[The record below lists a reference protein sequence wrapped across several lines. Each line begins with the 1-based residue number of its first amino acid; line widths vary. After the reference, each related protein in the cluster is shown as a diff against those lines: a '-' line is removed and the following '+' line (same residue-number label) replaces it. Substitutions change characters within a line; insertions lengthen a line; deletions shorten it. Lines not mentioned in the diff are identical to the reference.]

1 MQDTLLTAKI
11 QTCNAQALQKEQ
23 NMKQKKLVSVIG
35 ALGLMLSAVLVVAGC
50 KHSNKVEQP
59 AEVVHV
65 EAVGLAYTVAYPV
78 LNVEFTIPV
87 KIFPENA
94 TNKEVTWESTN
105 PAFVTV
111 DKHTGV
117 IKCIQ
122 EGQAGLTLIIVTSKD
137 GNKTSACYVS
147 VPDHL

>member
-1 MQDTLLTAKI
+1 M
-11 QTCNAQALQKEQ
+11 
-23 NMKQKKLVSVIG
+23 IG
-35 ALGLMLSAVLVVAGC
+35 ALVLVISAVLVVAGC

-65 EAVGLAYTVAYPV
+65 EAVSLEYTLAYPV
-78 LNVEFTIPV
+78 LNQEFTIPV
-87 KIFPENA
+87 KFFPENA
-94 TNKEVTWESTN
+94 TNKEVTWLSTN

-111 DKHTGV
+111 DEHTGV

-122 EGQAGLTLIIVTSKD
+122 EGQAGLTLIIVTYKD

>member
-1 MQDTLLTAKI
+1 
-11 QTCNAQALQKEQ
+11 
-23 NMKQKKLVSVIG
+23 MKQKKLVSVIG
-35 ALGLMLSAVLVVAGC
+35 ALVLVISAVLVVAGC

-105 PAFVTV
+105 PTRLTV
-111 DKHTGV
+111 DATGKV
-117 IKCIQ
+117 TYHYPGGSVYAENIY
-122 EGQAGLTLIIVTSKD
+122 IIVKTVD
-137 GNKTSACYVS
+137 GGKTSVCEVS
-147 VPDHL
+147 VPGHL